1 MASEPL
7 TRDEAKRLVTVAG
20 MIGTDWTKVRDQAAF
35 AVLYRCGI
43 RSNEAVMLELHDLHE
58 DAGQVSIRIRFP
70 KGWNRKTRPTP
81 PREVGVDAGTRALL
95 EVWLELRGGTS
106 GPLFC
111 TPAFERLD
119 TSHWRRKI
127 KKAAN
132 GAKISKRVHLHGLR
146 HTYARM
152 LHDEGVSVRLIQGA
166 LGHRSLDTT
175 AIYLGSLG
183 SPEVVA
189 ATVGREW

>member
-1 MASEPL
+1 MSTEPL
-7 TRDEAKRLVTVAG
+7 TRDEARRLVTMAG
-20 MIGTDWTKVRDQAAF
+20 MIGTTWTRARDAAAY

-43 RSNEAVMLELHDLHE
+43 RSHEAVMLDLDDLRDE
-58 DAGQVSIRIRFP
+58 GNLSLRVRFP
-70 KGWNRKTRPTP
+70 KGVNRARQPAQ
-81 PREVGVDAGTRALL
+81 PREVGVDRGTGGLL
-95 EVWLELRGGTS
+95 ENWLQLRGRTA

-111 TPAFERLD
+111 TPDWQRIG
-119 TSHWRRKI
+119 TSHWRHKI
-127 KKAAN
+127 KRAAR
-132 GAKISKRVHLHGLR
+132 AAQISKRVHCHGLR

-166 LGHRSLDTT
+166 LGHRSLNTT

-183 SPEVVA
+183 NPEVVA